1 MKRKKS
7 KPIIDIKELNI
18 IFENCDMMSFS
29 KDDLEFLY
37 MEEISNNI
45 SMQLNCVLHMQ
56 VAKHVAIGITKKA
69 AKRKVPIFGNSEWKH
84 TLHDRLGLDEKNHTK
99 DIASFEL
106 VYTDG
111 TIERIYPSWDGDDD
125 YYNPAQ
131 RQFYNQ
137 EILVIEIQ
145 KGGFSE
151 CEDL

>member
-18 IFENCDMMSFS
+18 IFENCEMMSFS

-37 MEEISNNI
+37 MEEISDNI
-45 SMQLNCVLHMQ
+45 SMQLNCVLHMK
-56 VAKHVAIGITKKA
+56 VAKHVVVGITQKA
-69 AKRKVPIFGNSEWKH
+69 AKRRFPVFGNPEWQY
-84 TLHDRLGLDEKNHTK
+84 TLHERLGLDEENHTQ